1 MYREESAQLIEYK
14 TFCRD
19 NSRWNKKSST
29 AEKAVLLLLEKPAGM
44 GAEGTHAGRPVKC
57 NPAVPDIKIQTF
69 VRLYGRLR
77 IVYNKIYIAMMHHFI
92 NFMTASL
99 SQRIPFALCAW
110 PADFH
115 RKGG

>member
-1 MYREESAQLIEYK
+1 
-14 TFCRD
+14 
-19 NSRWNKKSST
+19 
-29 AEKAVLLLLEKPAGM
+29 M
-44 GAEGTHAGRPVKC
+44 GAEGPHAGRPVKC

-77 IVYNKIYIAMMHHFI
+77 IVYNKIYIAMMYHFI

>member
-29 AEKAVLLLLEKPAGM
+29 AEKAVLLLLKKRAGM
-44 GAEGTHAGRPVKC
+44 GAEGTHAGPPVKC

-77 IVYNKIYIAMMHHFI
+77 IVYNKIYR
-92 NFMTASL
+92 NDASL
-99 SQRIPFALCAW
+99 HKLHDSFAVTAHPLRTLCLA
-110 PADFH
+110 
-115 RKGG
+115 R